1 MTNYSSFN
9 SNTWLKNCSEI
20 FKQLYKQKSITLI
33 DVKKILDVFIHDTR
47 WIHELRLVKCKYA
60 IYIKLDELIQKHKN
74 KKKYVKYF
82 NEVKL
87 QLECAEKRLVYIK
100 THTYIEEFEE
110 FEEFE
115 RFYGESETKEF
126 EEFERFYGE
135 SETKEFETL
144 YGDSK
149 NVEYTTLKNKECETK
164 SETKEFET
172 LYGDNENVE
181 YTTLKNKECETKS
194 ETKEFETLYEEN
206 VEYTTLKNKECEIKE
221 INLSILTQPCIS
233 IANIC
238 PIVCRL

>member
-9 SNTWLKNCSEI
+9 VNTWLKNCLEI
-20 FKQLYKQKSITLI
+20 FKQLNKQKSITLI

-74 KKKYVKYF
+74 KKKYVEYF

-87 QLECAEKRLVYIK
+87 KLECAEKRLVYIK

-126 EEFERFYGE
+126 E
-135 SETKEFETL
+135 TL

-149 NVEYTTLKNKECETK
+149 NVEYTTLKNKECEEFEEFEEFERFYGE
-164 SETKEFET
+164 SETKKFET
-172 LYGDNENVE
+172 LYGDSKNVE
-181 YTTLKNKECETKS
+181 YTTLKNK
-194 ETKEFETLYEEN
+194 
-206 VEYTTLKNKECEIKE
+206 
-221 INLSILTQPCIS
+221 
-233 IANIC
+233 AH
-238 PIVCRL
+238 

>member
-9 SNTWLKNCSEI
+9 VNTWLKNCLEI
-20 FKQLYKQKSITLI
+20 FKQLNKQKSITLI

-74 KKKYVKYF
+74 KKKYVEYF

-87 QLECAEKRLVYIK
+87 KLECAEKRLVYIK

-126 EEFERFYGE
+126 ETLYGDSKNVEYTTLKNKECEEFEEFEEFERFYGE
-135 SETKEFETL
+135 SETKKFETL

-149 NVEYTTLKNKECETK
+149 NVEYTTLKNKECEIK
-164 SETKEFET
+164 KIDLST
-172 LYGDNENVE
+172 L
-181 YTTLKNKECETKS
+181 S
-194 ETKEFETLYEEN
+194 
-206 VEYTTLKNKECEIKE
+206 
-221 INLSILTQPCIS
+221 QPCIS